1 MTQILLSIVLFL
13 GGCGVLLSIIMA
25 IIKPTK
31 ENFIRMIASVLL
43 FSFVYTFIIMYNLN
57 EVYQELNV
65 WLYNLAHGAI

>member
-43 FSFVYTFIIMYNLN
+43 FSFVYTIIMYNLN

>member
-1 MTQILLSIVLFL
+1 MTQILLNIVLFL
-13 GGCGVLLSIIMA
+13 GGCGVLLSVIMT

-43 FSFVYTFIIMYNLN
+43 FSFVYTLIIMYNLN
-57 EVYQELNV
+57 ELYQELNV

>member
-13 GGCGVLLSIIMA
+13 GGCGVLLSIMA

-43 FSFVYTFIIMYNLN
+43 FSFVYALIIMYNVN
-57 EVYQELNV
+57 ELYQELNV

>member
-43 FSFVYTFIIMYNLN
+43 LFSFVYTIIMYNLN

-65 WLYNLAHGAI
+65 WLYNLAHDAI

>member
-43 FSFVYTFIIMYNLN
+43 FSFVYTIIIMYNLN

>member
-25 IIKPTK
+25 IIKPIK
-31 ENFIRMIASVLL
+31 ENFIRMIACVLL
-43 FSFVYTFIIMYNLN
+43 FSFVYTLIIMYNLN
-57 EVYQELNV
+57 ELYQELNV

>member
-13 GGCGVLLSIIMA
+13 GGCGVLLSIIIA

-31 ENFIRMIASVLL
+31 ENFIRMIACVL
-43 FSFVYTFIIMYNLN
+43 FFFFVNALITMHDLN
-57 EVYQELNV
+57 ELYQELNV

>member
-43 FSFVYTFIIMYNLN
+43 LFSFVCTIIMYNLN